1 LTTTSSGLA
10 AFGRKSVHRSAAL
23 PVPTDLRRVMR
34 LSAGCAGLA
43 LLAAC
48 SAGGGGTASG
58 PSTNY
63 YVEHATPQSYRPPGP
78 PSDPWGPYIRAA
90 SQRFDVPTSWIRN
103 VMRVESG
110 GNEYMGGHLTVSAA
124 GAMGLMQLEPETY
137 REVAAQYGLGPDP
150 FNPYNNIMA
159 GAAYIH
165 EMYAIFGSPGFLAAY
180 NAGPG
185 RLDEYVN
192 DHVPLPQETQAY
204 LAMIAPHIAG
214 DYPGGNSADEELAMN
229 TPPQT
234 GVGVSSS
241 ALPSAPAPVV
251 NVPPPAPVVTSAPVS
266 APVAAS
272 VPVPAPAPSVPS
284 PVQVAALIAGGSATA
299 LYAPAP
305 SASRARVP
313 APPAPPPAP
322 PREFAA
328 VAPAV
333 AVTRPVYRPHVVA
346 ASVPVGP
353 SGWAI
358 QVGAYNSPADAKA
371 ALGIAELTADQMLGK
386 SQPFVMSVVVHG
398 HTYYRARFG
407 GLAHEV
413 AESACG
419 RLSSGPT
426 GCQVIAPDDQG

>member
-1 LTTTSSGLA
+1 
-10 AFGRKSVHRSAAL
+10 
-23 PVPTDLRRVMR
+23 VPTDLSHVMR
-34 LSAGCAGLA
+34 LLAVCAGLA

-48 SAGGGGTASG
+48 SAGGGRASG
-58 PSTNY
+58 PSTGY
-63 YVEHATPQSYRPPGP
+63 YEEHATPQSYRPPGP

-110 GNEYMGGHLTVSAA
+110 GNEYMGGHLTISAA

-137 REVAAQYGLGPDP
+137 REMAAQYGLGPDP

-159 GAAYIH
+159 GTAYIH

-185 RLDEYVN
+185 RLAEYVN

-229 TPPQT
+229 TSPQT

-241 ALPSAPAPVV
+241 ALPSVSAPVENMPPPALV
-251 NVPPPAPVVTSAPVS
+251 ESMAPPAPVASVALPGSVASAALP
-266 APVAAS
+266 APVATSA
-272 VPVPAPAPSVPS
+272 PS
-284 PVQVAALIAGGSATA
+284 PVQVASLIAGGSATA
-299 LYAPAP
+299 LYAPSPTAR
-305 SASRARVP
+305 RARLP
-313 APPAPPPAP
+313 APPAPPPSP
-322 PREFAA
+322 PRYVAL

-333 AVTRPVYRPHVVA
+333 ASTRPVYRPHRVA
-346 ASVPVGP
+346 ASEAVPVDG

-358 QVGAYNSPADAKA
+358 QVGAYNNPGDAKA
-371 ALGIAELTADQMLGK
+371 ALGMAELTADQMLGK
-386 SQPFVMSVVVHG
+386 SRPFVMSVVVRG

-407 GLAHEV
+407 GLAHEA

-426 GCQVIAPDDQG
+426 GCEVIGPDHG

>member
-1 LTTTSSGLA
+1 
-10 AFGRKSVHRSAAL
+10 
-23 PVPTDLRRVMR
+23 MR

-48 SAGGGGTASG
+48 SAGGGGTGSVL
-58 PSTNY
+58 STNY
-63 YVEHATPQSYRPPGP
+63 YVRHATPQSYQPPGP

-90 SQRFDVPTSWIRN
+90 SQRFNVPTSWIRN

-110 GNEYMGGHLTVSAA
+110 GHEYMGGHLTVSAA

-137 REVAAQYGLGPDP
+137 REMAAQFGLGPDP

-159 GAAYIH
+159 GTAYIH
-165 EMYAIFGSPGFLAAY
+165 EMYSIFGSPGFLAAY

-204 LAMIAPHIAG
+204 LAMIAPHIVG

-229 TPPQT
+229 TSPET

-241 ALPSAPAPVV
+241 ALPSAPAPVPSV
-251 NVPPPAPVVTSAPVS
+251 VPP

-272 VPVPAPAPSVPS
+272 AVPPPSVRS
-284 PVQVAALIAGGSATA
+284 PVQVAAYIAGGSATA
-299 LYAPAP
+299 LYAPSP
-305 SASRARVP
+305 SAPRARIP

-322 PREFAA
+322 QRYFAP
-328 VAPAV
+328 VAPAM
-333 AVTRPVYRPHVVA
+333 ANTRPVYRPHVIA
-346 ASVPVGP
+346 ASEAVPVGP

-358 QVGAYNSPADAKA
+358 QVGAYNSPGDAKA
-371 ALGIAELTADQMLGK
+371 ALGIAELTADRMLGK
-386 SQPFVMSVVVHG
+386 GRAFVMSVVVHG

-407 GLAHEV
+407 GLAREA

-426 GCQVIAPDDQG
+426 GCEVISPDEQG